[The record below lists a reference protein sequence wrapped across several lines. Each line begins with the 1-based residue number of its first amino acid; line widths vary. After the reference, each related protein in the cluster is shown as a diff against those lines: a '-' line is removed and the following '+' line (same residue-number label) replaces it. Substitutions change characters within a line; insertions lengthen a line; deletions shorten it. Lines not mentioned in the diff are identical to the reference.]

1 MVQTT
6 VEPHP
11 LTNDSPDWS
20 AILQQLLNGQSLS
33 VSQASGLMH
42 GCLTEAIPSVLSG
55 AILTAIQAKGVSV

>member
-6 VEPHP
+6 VEPSP

-33 VSQASGLMH
+33 VSQASGF
-42 GCLTEAIPSVLSG
+42 A
-55 AILTAIQAKGVSV
+55 